1 MSNAL
6 AAVIQREC
14 FKNRINILHLC
25 SWEGRAHDS
34 PVSVVSFLRPLPLSL
49 HVLHSVRD
57 YVPEEKLYSPAGES
71 IILCLPGL
79 TLRLPVRMW
88 TGVTRAGDS
97 ASEQSGPCA
106 PFTLQSSKHRC
117 LTTVRKIRGA
127 WSLLSRKIKLARGN
141 LITSSLTTS

>member
-14 FKNRINILHLC
+14 FKNRINILQLC

-57 YVPEEKLYSPAGES
+57 YVPEEKFYSPAGES

-79 TLRLPVRMW
+79 TLRLPVRTW
-88 TGVTRAGDS
+88 TGDS
-97 ASEQSGPCA
+97 ASEQRHPLCTVHPPEQQASV
-106 PFTLQSSKHRC
+106 FNHSEENQRC
-117 LTTVRKIRGA
+117 LEPPQ
-127 WSLLSRKIKLARGN
+127 
-141 LITSSLTTS
+141 